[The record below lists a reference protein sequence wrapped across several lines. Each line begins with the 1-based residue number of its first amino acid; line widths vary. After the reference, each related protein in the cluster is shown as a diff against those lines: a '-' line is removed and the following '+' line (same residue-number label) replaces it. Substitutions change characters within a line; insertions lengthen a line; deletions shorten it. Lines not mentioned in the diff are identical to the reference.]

1 MTWSDPIGDLQKH
14 LSDQEDDKL
23 RHRKRVLGYQN
34 GIRTTFKTFEFR
46 RVTDFVAATGSIP
59 EGVYVDGVKAVV
71 TSDDPEIGEFE
82 LQSAP
87 SGNQEVVAT
96 YFVQWFTTD
105 ELTRFLTES
114 ANTFSLSDSYDQ
126 IPQGLQPAALDFA
139 ASRAYKKLALRWA
152 DAMSDVYRLQDAPNE
167 DYDPVKTYSELS
179 KEFMESGLKLRDD
192 YYKRQGQALA
202 PLHATSAGAVSA
214 ITPNR

>member
-1 MTWSDPIGDLQKH
+1 MTWTDPIGDLQKH

-34 GIRTTFKTFEFR
+34 GVNPIFKTFEFR

-59 EGVYVDGVKAVV
+59 EGVYVDGTKATVV
-71 TSDDPEIGEFE
+71 SDDPEVGEFE
-82 LQSAP
+82 LDVAP
-87 SGNQEVVAT
+87 SGGQEVVAT

-105 ELTRFLTES
+105 ELTRFLKES
-114 ANTFSLSDSYDQ
+114 ANTFGLSDSYDQ
-126 IPQGLQPAALDFA
+126 IPTGLQPAALDFA

-167 DYDPVKTYSELS
+167 DYDPVTTYANLS
-179 KEFMESGLKLRDD
+179 KEFAKSGLKLRDD
-192 YYKRQGQALA
+192 YYKRQGQPLA
-202 PLHATSAGAVSA
+202 PLHATAAGVVSA
-214 ITPNR
+214 VTPNR